1 MANTE
6 QTTGSGN
13 DGLHMNVKLSY
24 MFQLAYGVA
33 FSVALGPLFDV
44 YLYQLGETYETPQG
58 NVLVGQ
64 VESVSGLI
72 ALALVVPCGILVDTP
87 LFGSTVESSRVWLM
101 RFASLCGL
109 VSSVLGAWAIST
121 DSIPV
126 WYATMVMNGLYVQLG
141 NSLCYAL
148 FADSIQPEAR
158 PKATATMGII
168 ANVAQAVGPGLTF
181 VSMLYLGNS
190 WSQDAL
196 KSVLMFG
203 MVILNPLCCL
213 LMMFFVQA
221 PFGDTSSGGDDEEED
236 AMAAAGTKNIPGA
249 KYVPWLAAGSDLITC
264 IGAGM
269 TIKYFNLYWK
279 NKWHMDPTEVLA
291 IAAFQPLAIA
301 IFIKLLEKPAER
313 LGRAQ
318 ASLCCFFAGVF
329 AFVVLAE
336 TENMW
341 IALAFYFVRSGM
353 ANAVY
358 PLNKSIMFDFTP
370 SSQRGRWNAVETL
383 SGSVWSGSAFIGGYL
398 ADRYS
403 YSFTFLFTAGIY
415 AVASAAYSPLLWI
428 VPRHAAKKVEMSPGF
443 SPGSSAARLAGSPQF
458 ISPAVADS
466 SSYVL
471 QET

>member
-1 MANTE
+1 
-6 QTTGSGN
+6 
-13 DGLHMNVKLSY
+13 
-24 MFQLAYGVA
+24 
-33 FSVALGPLFDV
+33 
-44 YLYQLGETYETPQG
+44 
-58 NVLVGQ
+58 
-64 VESVSGLI
+64 
-72 ALALVVPCGILVDTP
+72 
-87 LFGSTVESSRVWLM
+87 
-101 RFASLCGL
+101 
-109 VSSVLGAWAIST
+109 
-121 DSIPV
+121 
-126 WYATMVMNGLYVQLG
+126 
-141 NSLCYAL
+141 
-148 FADSIQPEAR
+148 
-158 PKATATMGII
+158 
-168 ANVAQAVGPGLTF
+168 
-181 VSMLYLGNS
+181 
-190 WSQDAL
+190 
-196 KSVLMFG
+196 
-203 MVILNPLCCL
+203 
-213 LMMFFVQA
+213 MMFFVQA

-279 NKWHMDPTEVLA
+279 NKWMMDPTEVLA